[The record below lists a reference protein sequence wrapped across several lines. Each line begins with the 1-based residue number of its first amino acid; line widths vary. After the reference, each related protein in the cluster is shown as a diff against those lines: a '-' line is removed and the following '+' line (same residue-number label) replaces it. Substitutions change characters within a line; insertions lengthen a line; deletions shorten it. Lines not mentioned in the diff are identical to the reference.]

1 MSDIS
6 WLKHK
11 QIQDY
16 PWWVRL
22 LLRGQ
27 MKKYGTPLFP
37 TLYWGRSPMAL
48 LLFTLFFKF
57 FERRKSPLEPALRSL
72 IMVRISQ
79 VNWCSFCVDMNSLF
93 LLERA
98 QAIHKLEDLHSWPT
112 STHFSEKEKAA
123 LAYAEAV
130 TRPDQ
135 SVPIDIRENLKQ
147 YFSEDEIVEL
157 TALIGYQNLSSKF
170 NYALSIPAQGLC
182 EMRTAPLPITD
193 EEPQG

>member
-1 MSDIS
+1 
-6 WLKHK
+6 
-11 QIQDY
+11 
-16 PWWVRL
+16 
-22 LLRGQ
+22 
-27 MKKYGTPLFP
+27 
-37 TLYWGRSPMAL
+37 MAL